1 MNVLSLLDGI
11 SCGQIALNRVNIPYN
26 NYFASEIDKNA
37 IKVAQ
42 HHYPNTTQLGDVTKI
57 DAGTLPKI
65 DLLIGGSPC
74 QSFSK
79 SGKMEGFDGKSGLFF
94 EYLRIKE
101 EVKPTYWLLENVKMK
116 KEWKDIISGYLGVQ
130 PILINS
136 NLFSAQNRPRYYW
149 TNIPISDLVD
159 KGIKLEDIVL
169 DDVLPITLTEVR
181 TEEAKRIRRESMLNG
196 KDFSPRRAK
205 ELVQRKDNK
214 SNCLTATFS
223 TKEHLFKNKNE
234 DGYRKMLPIEWER
247 LQTIP
252 DNYTLVDGMTNSQR
266 YKMIGNGWTVDVIA
280 HIFENLKNIEL

>member
-1 MNVLSLLDGI
+1 MNILSLFDGM
-11 SCGQIALNRVNIPYN
+11 SCGQIALNRIGVKYN

-37 IKVAQ
+37 IKVTQ
-42 HHYPNTTQLGDVTKI
+42 HHYPNTIQLGDVTKI
-57 DAGTLPKI
+57 EFIASKI

-116 KEWKDIISGYLGVQ
+116 KEWKDIISDYLGVQ

-149 TNIPISDLVD
+149 TNILISDLVD

-280 HIFENLKNIEL
+280 HILKNIEL

>member
-1 MNVLSLLDGI
+1 MNVLSLFDGI
-11 SCGQIALNRVNIPYN
+11 SCGQIALNKANIQYN

-42 HHYPNTTQLGDVTKI
+42 HHYPNTVQLGDVTKI
-57 DAGTLPKI
+57 EFIASKI

-116 KEWKDIISGYLGVQ
+116 KEWKDIISDYLGVQ

-149 TNIPISDLVD
+149 TNISISDLVD

>member
-1 MNVLSLLDGI
+1 MNVLSLFDGI
-11 SCGQIALNRVNIPYN
+11 SCGQIALNKANIPYN

-37 IKVAQ
+37 IKVTQ
-42 HHYPNTTQLGDVTKI
+42 HHYPNTVQLGDVTKI
-57 DAGTLPKI
+57 EFIASKI

-159 KGIKLEDIVL
+159 KGIKLEKQSLSTSETVSNK
-169 DDVLPITLTEVR
+169 EWSFAR
-181 TEEAKRIRRESMLNG
+181 KLN
-196 KDFSPRRAK
+196 KYM
-205 ELVQRKDNK
+205 
-214 SNCLTATFS
+214 TFQ
-223 TKEHLFKNKNE
+223 KIKF
-234 DGYRKMLPIEWER
+234 Y
-247 LQTIP
+247 
-252 DNYTLVDGMTNSQR
+252 
-266 YKMIGNGWTVDVIA
+266 
-280 HIFENLKNIEL
+280 

>member
-1 MNVLSLLDGI
+1 MNVLSLFDGI
-11 SCGQIALNRVNIPYN
+11 SCGQIALNKANIPYN

-37 IKVAQ
+37 MKVTQ
-42 HHYPNTTQLGDVTKI
+42 HHYPNTIQLGDVTKI
-57 DAGTLPKI
+57 EFIASKI

-247 LQTIP
+247 LQTLP

-280 HIFENLKNIEL
+280 HIFENLKNII

>member
-1 MNVLSLLDGI
+1 MNVLSLFDGI
-11 SCGQIALNRVNIPYN
+11 SCGQIALNKANIQYN

-37 IKVAQ
+37 IKVTQ
-42 HHYPNTTQLGDVTKI
+42 HHYPNTIQLGDVTKI
-57 DAGTLPKI
+57 EFIASKI

-280 HIFENLKNIEL
+280 HILKNIEL

>member
-1 MNVLSLLDGI
+1 MNVLSLFDGI
-11 SCGQIALNRVNIPYN
+11 SCGQIALNKANIQYN

-37 IKVAQ
+37 IKVTQ
-42 HHYPNTTQLGDVTKI
+42 HHYPNTIQLGDVTKI
-57 DAGTLPKI
+57 EFIASKI

-149 TNIPISDLVD
+149 TNIPISDLAD

-280 HIFENLKNIEL
+280 HIFSFIK

>member
-1 MNVLSLLDGI
+1 MNVLSLFDGI
-11 SCGQIALNRVNIPYN
+11 SCGQIALNKANIQYN

-37 IKVAQ
+37 IKVTQ
-42 HHYPNTTQLGDVTKI
+42 HHYPNTIQLGDVTKI
-57 DAGTLPKI
+57 EFIASKI

-266 YKMIGNGWTVDVIA
+266 YKMIGNGWTVDIIA
-280 HIFENLKNIEL
+280 HIFSHLV